1 MWNNLGACAARRP
14 CAALSPNA
22 TNRLLRAR
30 AGSLRIMRRLS
41 ADLNKASPA
50 SLELAGEAHYIK
62 GGRTLLC
69 LRRGSYIMARSDEK
83 GRYSLYIR
91 STRYRQGE
99 VGSPRTRSLDH
110 FGLFLPLGRRV
121 FLLTAEEEEEKHAD
135 QQGIAGE
142 NKPYTRPISHLEAVF
157 VLSIAIHHSLG
168 AKGADGSPDAV
179 GH

>member
-1 MWNNLGACAARRP
+1 MHGPFSQCNEP
-14 CAALSPNA
+14 
-22 TNRLLRAR
+22 
-30 AGSLRIMRRLS
+30 
-41 ADLNKASPA
+41 ASPRESRFVA
-50 SLELAGEAHYIK
+50 YNAPLDPPTQTKPPPQVPNLRGRLIIK
-62 GGRTLLC
+62 EGKNGY
-69 LRRGSYIMARSDEK
+69 LRREVRHIRALPDEK
-83 GRYSLYIR
+83 GQYSLYIR

-157 VLSIAIHHSLG
+157 VLSEAVDHRLRTEC
-168 AKGADGSPDAV
+168 ADRSPDAV

>member
-14 CAALSPNA
+14 CTALSPNA

-30 AGSLRIMRRLS
+30 AGSLRIMRCLS
-41 ADLNKASPA
+41 ADSNKASPA
-50 SLELAGEAHYIK
+50 SSELAGEAYYK
-62 GGRTLLC
+62 GREKTAIYGREVRHIRAL
-69 LRRGSYIMARSDEK
+69 SDEK
-83 GRYSLYIR
+83 GQYSLYIR

-157 VLSIAIHHSLG
+157 VLSEAVDHRLRT
-168 AKGADGSPDAV
+168 KGADRSPDAV